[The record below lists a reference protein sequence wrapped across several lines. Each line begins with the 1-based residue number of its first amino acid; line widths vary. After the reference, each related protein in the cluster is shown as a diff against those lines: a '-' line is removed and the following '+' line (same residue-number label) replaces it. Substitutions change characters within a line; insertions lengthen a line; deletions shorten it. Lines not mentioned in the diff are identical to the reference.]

1 MSSSLSLSPLYKFP
15 EWIIQDVNLS
25 YVELVSI
32 VTSISSS

>member
-1 MSSSLSLSPLYKFP
+1 MSNSLSPSPLYKFP

-25 YVELVSI
+25 YIELVSI